1 MTSSCG
7 LKLSESIQPTS
18 GCNTGMISS
27 RPISLYSRL
36 PRATRRPA
44 AFCMLVLMKA
54 SSPLPMLAP
63 TTRPMATGRLI
74 TSAPASVAVSST
86 AARLE

>member
-1 MTSSCG
+1 
-7 LKLSESIQPTS
+7 
-18 GCNTGMISS
+18 
-27 RPISLYSRL
+27 
-36 PRATRRPA
+36 
-44 AFCMLVLMKA
+44 MLVLRNA

-74 TSAPASVAVSST
+74 TSAPARVAVSNT

>member
-7 LKLSESIQPTS
+7 LKLSESIHSTS
-18 GCNTGMISS
+18 GCSTGMISS
-27 RPISLYSRL
+27 RPSSLYSRL
-36 PRATRRPA
+36 PSATRRPA
-44 AFCMLVLMKA
+44 AFCMLVLMNA
-54 SSPLPMLAP
+54 SNPLPMLAP